1 MKKCLASFV
10 AIAFLVVASSAW
22 AAPTVVGKWRAHQ
35 MKARGETKDVPPE
48 LSVVIEFAK
57 DGAFSATM
65 EATMPDGKK
74 QSKVEKGTYKVKGK
88 TLITI
93 AKKEEKMTFAVKG
106 DTLTLTKTDKNE
118 SMILKRVP

>member
-1 MKKCLASFV
+1 MKKCLASLA

-22 AAPTVVGKWRAHQ
+22 AAPSVVGKWRAHQ

-48 LSVVIEFAK
+48 FSVVIEFTK
-57 DGAFSATM
+57 GGVFSATM
-65 EATMPDGKK
+65 EAKMPDGKSQK
-74 QSKVEKGTYKVKGK
+74 KVEKGTYKVKGK
-88 TLITI
+88 TLITT

-106 DTLTLTKTDKNE
+106 DTLTLTKVDKDE